1 VFKKK
6 TDVFFEYF
14 LLVAKN
20 IHLAAQVFREEINN
34 LNDAE
39 EYALQIKTVES
50 MGDQY
55 THEIILALNKTF
67 ITPLDREDILGL
79 TLKLD
84 DVLDIME
91 ACAWG
96 FELYNITEADD
107 YMRLFTKNI
116 EMCVQEIVHAINCLV
131 DKKMQEMKKHTHKIN
146 DLENV
151 GDDLLRDS
159 IKTLFST
166 CTDPI
171 EIIKRKEIYGMMEAV
186 SDACEDVANILE
198 GAIMRN
204 S

>member
-1 VFKKK
+1 MFKKK
-6 TDVFFEYF
+6 NDVFFEYF

-20 IHLAAQVFREEINN
+20 LQLAAQVFREEINN

-79 TLKLD
+79 ALKLD

-96 FELYNITEADD
+96 FELYSITEADD
-107 YMRLFTKNI
+107 YMKLFTRSARI
-116 EMCVQEIVHAINCLV
+116 WQGWSRSVRPLITGMVACRA
-131 DKKMQEMKKHTHKIN
+131 
-146 DLENV
+146 
-151 GDDLLRDS
+151 S
-159 IKTLFST
+159 SST
-166 CTDPI
+166 S
-171 EIIKRKEIYGMMEAV
+171 AW
-186 SDACEDVANILE
+186 A
-198 GAIMRN
+198 
-204 S
+204 